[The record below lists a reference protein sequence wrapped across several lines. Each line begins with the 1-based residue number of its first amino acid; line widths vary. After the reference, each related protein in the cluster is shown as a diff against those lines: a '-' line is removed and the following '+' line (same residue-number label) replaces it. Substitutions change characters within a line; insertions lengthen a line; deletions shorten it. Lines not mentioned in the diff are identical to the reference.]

1 MFSGLI
7 FLTETAVNSDQS
19 VIPKS
24 SKYVMSSTEKLILI
38 SLSIGTLMT
47 ALDATIVNIA
57 IPTISEEFGASA
69 SASSW
74 ILLAY
79 TIMLAC
85 FMLLWG
91 KLGALT
97 SYKKIFLIGIVIFT
111 ASSLVLGLVGFI
123 QSLGMITIIL
133 MRAVQGLGA
142 GMIMAMNLAMV
153 TAYISPAVRGS
164 AMGITTL
171 MASIGTALGPA
182 LGGVL
187 TSVHWS
193 LIFFI
198 NVPIGLAC
206 LFISLKSMSSIAT
219 EKIAVDKKSVDLL
232 GAILLFFALFS
243 FIYMLNIGKGN
254 WTSPTVIGLGIC
266 TVVFLIFIY
275 LQEKRSKDPIVNLRL
290 ISDKNIVLTCI
301 ANLLMFGAMA
311 GCYFF
316 LPYYLEGLL
325 GQTTMSAGLI
335 LVANSIGVMIAG
347 ILVGKLMD
355 KSGGCRKY
363 ALIGCIIT
371 ALGFL
376 SMLSYDLSTS
386 ILQVVATLLLMGFG
400 MGFSLVPIGNSIFT
414 HTIPGE
420 EGAASSF
427 INTFRQMGSSVGLA
441 IMQAVFV
448 AVWTIDAILTKPQFI
463 DRLVNSFHMVFI
475 ICALFA
481 LIACVLMLLSRDGPN
496 TSAKQTS

>member
-1 MFSGLI
+1 MIS
-7 FLTETAVNSDQS
+7 LTESTVRSGQAVNSK
-19 VIPKS
+19 P
-24 SKYVMSSTEKLILI
+24 SKYSMSSTEKLVLI
-38 SLSIGTLMT
+38 SISIGTLMT

-79 TIMLAC
+79 TMMLAC

-97 SYKKIFLIGIVIFT
+97 SYKKIFLIGITIFT
-111 ASSLVLGLVGFI
+111 ASSLVLGLAGFI
-123 QSLGMITIIL
+123 QSLGMVTIIL

-206 LFISLKSMSSIAT
+206 LFLSMKSMSSIAT
-219 EKIAVDKKSVDLL
+219 DKIAVDKKSIDIL

-243 FIYMLNIGKGN
+243 FIYMLDIGKGN
-254 WTSPTVIGLGIC
+254 WTSPIVIGLGIC
-266 TVVFLIFIY
+266 TVAFLVLIY
-275 LQEKRSKDPIVNLRL
+275 LQERRAKDPVVNLRL
-290 ISDKNIVLTCI
+290 IGNKNIVFSCI

-325 GQTTMSAGLI
+325 KQTTMSAGLI
-335 LVANSIGVMIAG
+335 LVANSIGLMIAG

-355 KSGGCRKY
+355 KSGQCRKY
-363 ALIGCIIT
+363 ALIGCVIT
-371 ALGFL
+371 AIGFL
-376 SMLSYDLSTS
+376 TMLSYDLSTS
-386 ILQVVATLLLMGFG
+386 IVQVVATLLLMGFG
-400 MGFSLVPIGNSIFT
+400 MGFSLVPIGNIIFT
-414 HTIPGE
+414 HTTSGE

-427 INTFRQMGSSVGLA
+427 INTFRQMGSSMGLA

-448 AVWTIDAILTKPQFI
+448 AVWTIDAILTRPQLV
-463 DRLVNSFHMVFI
+463 DRLINSFHMVFI

-481 LIACVLMLLSRDGPN
+481 VVAWILLFLARDGPHSSSGK
-496 TSAKQTS
+496 TIE

>member
-38 SLSIGTLMT
+38 SISIGTLMT

-171 MASIGTALGPA
+171 MASIGTALGSA

-232 GAILLFFALFS
+232 EQFCCFLHYS
-243 FIYMLNIGKGN
+243 H
-254 WTSPTVIGLGIC
+254 SSIC
-266 TVVFLIFIY
+266 
-275 LQEKRSKDPIVNLRL
+275 
-290 ISDKNIVLTCI
+290 
-301 ANLLMFGAMA
+301 
-311 GCYFF
+311 
-316 LPYYLEGLL
+316 
-325 GQTTMSAGLI
+325 
-335 LVANSIGVMIAG
+335 
-347 ILVGKLMD
+347 
-355 KSGGCRKY
+355 
-363 ALIGCIIT
+363 
-371 ALGFL
+371 
-376 SMLSYDLSTS
+376 
-386 ILQVVATLLLMGFG
+386 
-400 MGFSLVPIGNSIFT
+400 
-414 HTIPGE
+414 
-420 EGAASSF
+420 
-427 INTFRQMGSSVGLA
+427 
-441 IMQAVFV
+441 
-448 AVWTIDAILTKPQFI
+448 
-463 DRLVNSFHMVFI
+463 
-475 ICALFA
+475 
-481 LIACVLMLLSRDGPN
+481 
-496 TSAKQTS
+496 